1 MQWESLTGDQFA
13 EAIASTQGV
22 CLVPLSVVERHA
34 HHLPLG
40 TDTYIGRAICQRAAQ
55 IEPVMIFP
63 DFIFTQIL
71 EARHLP
77 GTIAIDPELIL
88 KLLDNV
94 CREIARNGFK
104 KIVLFSSHGGN
115 GSLAPLFAQTQ
126 LGSPRDYVVYVASP
140 RYLPAEE
147 AALVA
152 QWSTPLGDHAGE
164 TETSAILAIRPDLV
178 HMDRIHPGE
187 GDPQGRLQSVSD
199 QGAYTAIWWYADHP
213 THYAGDGQPATRE
226 KGSLYLE
233 SMAQA
238 LSRTVKAVKA
248 DQEAKRLQDEFFAAS
263 QHG

>member
-13 EAIASTQGV
+13 EAVTSTQGV

-40 TDTYIGRAICQRAAQ
+40 TDTYIGREICQRAAQ
-55 IEPVMIFP
+55 LEPVMIFP

-77 GTIAIDPELIL
+77 GTIALDPDLIL

-104 KIVLFSSHGGN
+104 KIILFSSHGGN
-115 GSLAPLFAQTQ
+115 GSLAPFFAQTQ
-126 LGSPRDYVVYVASP
+126 LGSPRDYVVYVANP
-140 RYLPAEE
+140 RFEPEE
-147 AALVA
+147 AAALDA
-152 QWSTPLGDHAGE
+152 QWATPVWDHAGE
-164 TETSAILAIRPDLV
+164 SETSAILSIRPDLV
-178 HMDRIHPGE
+178 HMDRITPGE
-187 GDPQGRLQSVSD
+187 GEPQGRLKALGD
-199 QGAYTAIWWYADHP
+199 QGAYAAIWWYADHP

-226 KGSLYLE
+226 KGELYLKT
-233 SMAQA
+233 MAQA
-238 LSRTVKAVKA
+238 LSRVVKTVKADKV
-248 DQEAKRLQDEFFAAS
+248 AKHLQDEFFAAS